1 MINSIPVVAK
11 APILVLIMGNGLEPK
26 ITIAAIVCF
35 FPTLVN
41 MVRGLQAVNPQA
53 MELMQ
58 ILSASKREIFFKLR
72 LYASLPYLFSAL
84 RIAASMSVI
93 GAVVGEWIGAT
104 QGIGAMIIQA
114 TYSFDSAL
122 LYTAIIMSAVLSGL
136 FFLVIAALER
146 WLVKWQPEG
155 AALNDERHNPFQT
168 GDEMNMISDWIQEK
182 RARCA
187 RGGKGK
193 RGGGRRRSRRTV
205 GGDRRGA
212 QRRGSDPARTLQPP
226 GRPCIGRH
234 GAGARRHV
242 GQPPAGNLG
251 AGHLHDL
258 HRADG
263 GAQARDVPAL
273 ARMGRGSRV
282 VPQWGRWG
290 TFDFH
295 SQKTPHPVC
304 FAAAFDPDG
313 MKRVALELVE
323 SLGIKLRLH
332 SWFSRTLVED
342 GQVKGV
348 ICETKS
354 GREAILADVVIDATG
369 DLDVAASAG
378 VPTLAAP
385 ISRRPYSGSA
395 ASIPTQPSVSKPK
408 SRRRSPRWTAR
419 SSAFSAARGATGG
432 SRRR

>member
-1 MINSIPVVAK
+1 MTTSEMQLNLSAQSLDPEAAAWLARRRQRVWRARMLPALGVAGLLFAWWAVVAGFHVKPFIAPSPLLVLQTLFSKSDLLLQNLVPTAIEACGGFLIGNLAAILLATVFVHNKTLQDIFYPVAVMINSIPVVAK

-155 AALNDERHNPFQT
+155 AH
-168 GDEMNMISDWIQEK
+168 
-182 RARCA
+182 
-187 RGGKGK
+187 
-193 RGGGRRRSRRTV
+193 
-205 GGDRRGA
+205 
-212 QRRGSDPARTLQPP
+212 
-226 GRPCIGRH
+226 
-234 GAGARRHV
+234 
-242 GQPPAGNLG
+242 
-251 AGHLHDL
+251 
-258 HRADG
+258 
-263 GAQARDVPAL
+263 
-273 ARMGRGSRV
+273 
-282 VPQWGRWG
+282 
-290 TFDFH
+290 
-295 SQKTPHPVC
+295 
-304 FAAAFDPDG
+304 
-313 MKRVALELVE
+313 
-323 SLGIKLRLH
+323 
-332 SWFSRTLVED
+332 
-342 GQVKGV
+342 
-348 ICETKS
+348 
-354 GREAILADVVIDATG
+354 
-369 DLDVAASAG
+369 
-378 VPTLAAP
+378 
-385 ISRRPYSGSA
+385 
-395 ASIPTQPSVSKPK
+395 
-408 SRRRSPRWTAR
+408 
-419 SSAFSAARGATGG
+419 
-432 SRRR
+432 